1 MEVLIDCRMAALSVA
16 SKSVNQATAQVV
28 ASVKSGQ
35 TTLNEQGIINIIII
49 RFDI

>member
-1 MEVLIDCRMAALSVA
+1 MDLSIDCRMAALSVA

-35 TTLNEQGIINIIII
+35 TTLNEQGIIYII
-49 RFDI
+49 RIEI